1 MVTTIT
7 MANAWYMPSIN
18 QPEVLSTSL
27 IYLKGCSLAWPCSTW
42 QGERAGSE
50 RGGKPIQGGEC
61 TRVQLEKTIL
71 NREPDFIG
79 FSGGIFRIVHLWKSY
94 SSLFDFELSIVDMCS
109 KNSGSLWDLFARCQ
123 GIFGYIKFS
132 PLPFKKVQNLTK
144 SLSEAPQIQ
153 TNGQQCP

>member
-1 MVTTIT
+1 M
-7 MANAWYMPSIN
+7 
-18 QPEVLSTSL
+18 
-27 IYLKGCSLAWPCSTW
+27 
-42 QGERAGSE
+42 
-50 RGGKPIQGGEC
+50 
-61 TRVQLEKTIL
+61 EKTIL